1 MTLTPNP
8 DIMDTM
14 DEELYGMDDMFERED
29 DYNVWEEREIMGD
42 YYAECQHEASGFDE
56 EFDECFGSAQADYE
70 AYTRE
75 EAGE

>member
-1 MTLTPNP
+1 M
-8 DIMDTM
+8 
-14 DEELYGMDDMFERED
+14 YERED

-70 AYTRE
+70 AYMRE